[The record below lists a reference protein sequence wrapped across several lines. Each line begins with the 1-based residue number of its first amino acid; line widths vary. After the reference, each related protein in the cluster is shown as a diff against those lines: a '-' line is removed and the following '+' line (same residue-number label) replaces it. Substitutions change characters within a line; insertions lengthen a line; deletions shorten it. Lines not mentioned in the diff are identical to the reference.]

1 MRKWVPG
8 RPEIATLYD
17 DHVYRFPN
25 EELKRTF
32 DADPAKFTPALHGD
46 SIVSL
51 VKMGKR
57 VPGDVNFSLIHDGR
71 IFLFASEKER
81 QMFREAPKAFA
92 DADLAYGGRCAVC
105 RVDFNQE
112 VAGRPESTVHYK
124 GLRYLF
130 PGPVQRATFLANPE
144 KYAVPRGDGS
154 QASP

>member
-17 DHVYRFPN
+17 EHVYRFPN
-25 EELKRTF
+25 EELKRKF

-51 VKMGKR
+51 VKTGKR

-71 IFLFASEKER
+71 VFLVLNEKER
-81 QMFREAPKAFA
+81 QMFRQDPKAFA
-92 DADLAYGGRCAVC
+92 DADLADGGKCAVC
-105 RVDFNQE
+105 RVDSNEE
-112 VAGRPESTVHYK
+112 VPGKPEYMVHYK

-130 PGPVQRATFLANPE
+130 PGPEQRATFLANPE
-144 KYAVPRGDGS
+144 KYAVTRGDGP
-154 QASP
+154 QGSP